1 MNVFH
6 FRDFRLL
13 LLSQLF
19 IGFTQPVL
27 FMTQSW
33 YISEMAPENL
43 SALFLGI
50 KAALSGAVFIGY
62 MVLAGAI
69 VDRFPRRTVMR
80 VSQIFA
86 CSSIVVVSVFLHLFS
101 GSDPSIFRLL
111 IIIGLFCSFGI
122 VFAQDQPNRVALVRD
137 SLGTAM
143 GSRGLSLFFLVL
155 AVGGMGA
162 GPTGGWLIENS
173 GYSAAYLFAGIG
185 PLLAVGLTFYIRVG
199 SEPADSGAAREG
211 LFNNIIN
218 GYQVLRELPI
228 VRFVLFLNWTSIAIG
243 LGVMGQ
249 LIASWVDQKLGFGAL
264 DWGIMILTWTVG
276 GVISTLII
284 AGLGARLRR
293 GPTLLLAVSL
303 FGAAV
308 FLYSLSRANVFV
320 FSFNLICGA
329 CFFAINALSTGIIQS
344 VVENKVLG
352 RVNSFIFMSQG
363 MMQIA
368 ALLLGA
374 LATMIGLQFVY
385 SGAGL
390 VILLFGIIMTLR
402 NQTLRDFR

>member
-1 MNVFH
+1 MRLTDFDYNLPKH
-6 FRDFRLL
+6 LIAQDPLEKRDRSRLL
-13 LLSQLF
+13 
-19 IGFTQPVL
+19 V
-27 FMTQSW
+27 
-33 YISEMAPENL
+33 
-43 SALFLGI
+43 
-50 KAALSGAVFIGY
+50 
-62 MVLAGAI
+62 
-69 VDRFPRRTVMR
+69 VDRETERIQHIEF
-80 VSQIFA
+80 SQVADFLPSPSLLVLNNTKVIPA
-86 CSSIVVVSVFLHLFS
+86 RLIGKKITGGKVEVFLLKQR
-101 GSDPSIFRLL
+101 GNKTWEVLMKP
-111 IIIGLFCSFGI
+111 GK
-122 VFAQDQPNRVALVRD
+122 RVK
-137 SLGTAM
+137 
-143 GSRGLSLFFLVL
+143 RGLLL
-155 AVGGMGA
+155 
-162 GPTGGWLIENS
+162 E
-173 GYSAAYLFAGIG
+173 FAGG
-185 PLLAVGLTFYIRVG
+185 ELTARVLTRTDTGNYVVRFRYNGDFDQILERDDVELILVDNG
-199 SEPADSGAAREG
+199 STDNSH
-211 LFNNIIN
+211 
-218 GYQVLRELPI
+218 QVLRELPI
-228 VRFVLFLNWTSIAIG
+228 VRFVVFLNWTSIAIG

-276 GVISTLII
+276 GVISTLFI

-368 ALLLGA
+368 ALLLGT
-374 LATMIGLQFVY
+374 LATVIGLQFVY

-390 VILLFGIIMTLR
+390 VILLFGIIMALR
-402 NQTLRDFR
+402 NQTVRDFR

>member
-1 MNVFH
+1 MNILH

-62 MVLAGAI
+62 MVLAGAF

-80 VSQIFA
+80 ASQILAFL
-86 CSSIVVVSVFLHLFS
+86 SIATVSVFLHLIS
-101 GSDPSIFRLL
+101 GSDPSIFRLVIV
-111 IIIGLFCSFGI
+111 IILFCSFGI

-137 SLGTAM
+137 SLGAAM
-143 GSRGLSLFFLVL
+143 GSRGLSFFFLVL
-155 AVGGMGA
+155 AIGGMGA
-162 GPTGGWLIENS
+162 GPTGGWLIENL
-173 GYSAAYLFAGIG
+173 GYSTAYLFAGIG

-199 SEPADSGAAREG
+199 SAPADRGAAREG
-211 LFNNIIN
+211 LFNNVMN
-218 GYQVLRELPI
+218 GYQVLRDLPI

-249 LIASWVDQKLGFGAL
+249 LIASWVDEKLGFGAF
-264 DWGIMILTWTVG
+264 DWGIMVLTWTVG
-276 GVISTLII
+276 GVLSTLVIT
-284 AGLGARLRR
+284 GLGARLRR
-293 GPTLLLAVSL
+293 GPTLLMTVSL

-308 FLYSLSRANVFV
+308 LLYSLSRSNVFV

-352 RVNSFIFMSQG
+352 RVNSFVFMSQG
-363 MMQIA
+363 MMQIT
-368 ALLLGA
+368 ALLLGT
-374 LATMIGLQFVY
+374 LATVIGLQFVY

-390 VILLFGIIMTLR
+390 VILLFGIIMALR
-402 NQTLRDFR
+402 NQTVRDFR